1 MAAFFFS
8 FFFFYKVVKLHLQST
23 GLHFVV
29 FVQVASHYRVLVF
42 NHSKEKI
49 IVNIV
54 E

>member
-1 MAAFFFS
+1 MAAN
-8 FFFFYKVVKLHLQST
+8 FFYLFFLSGKLHLQST